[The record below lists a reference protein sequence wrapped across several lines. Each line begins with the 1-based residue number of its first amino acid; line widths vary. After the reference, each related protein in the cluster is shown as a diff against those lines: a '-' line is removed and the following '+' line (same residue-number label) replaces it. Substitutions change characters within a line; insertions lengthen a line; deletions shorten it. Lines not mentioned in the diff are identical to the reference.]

1 MEFIVL
7 VLAFVSACLATLIVW
22 NFLSEVFRVRR
33 RLMAPSS
40 DGVENRKSAAFGW
53 FANNK
58 RVLLAVPSMSKE
70 GKREQVRRDLEML
83 GIYSP
88 SMTRTILSARWII
101 TIAAI
106 VSTPF
111 LSLGLGLLG
120 ALISGVII
128 VCGFLLPEFLVKR
141 IATEKR
147 ERIRREYPNVIEL
160 LQLYLSS
167 GTSLRLAIE
176 GAVSHGNRAFPILQG
191 ELLKV
196 LQDIKAG
203 REQSQ
208 ALDLLAYRTQSA
220 ELKSLASV
228 LNSGETFGVG
238 VSASLAVFA
247 SNQRQARFLDA
258 EGRAGRIPALITLP
272 LLFCIM
278 PAVLAVIILPT
289 AISVIRS
296 F

>member
-1 MEFIVL
+1 MEMIIQIL
-7 VLAFVSACLATLIVW
+7 LFVSACLATLIVW
-22 NFLSEVFRVRR
+22 NVLVEVFQVRR
-33 RLMAPSS
+33 RLMVSSS
-40 DGVENRKSAAFGW
+40 DGVQNRKSSFLGW
-53 FANNK
+53 FASN
-58 RVLLAVPSMSKE
+58 RSGLWAGPSLGRE
-70 GKREQVRRDLEML
+70 VKREQVQRDLEML

-88 SMTRTILSARWII
+88 NMTRTMLSARWVI
-101 TIAAI
+101 TIVAI
-106 VSTPF
+106 VSMPF
-111 LSLGLGLLG
+111 LSLSLGTLG
-120 ALISGVII
+120 VLISGVII
-128 VCGFLLPEFLVKR
+128 VCAFMLPEFLVKR
-141 IATEKR
+141 IAAEKR

-176 GAVSHGNRAFPILQG
+176 GAASHGSRAFPILRG

-196 LQDIKAG
+196 LQDINAG
-203 REQSQ
+203 REQSK

-247 SNQRQARFLDA
+247 LNQRQTRFLDA